1 MTEPAMTEP
10 ESAAAVPVD
19 GSAYREAMS
28 RLASAV
34 HLITTDGPG
43 GRAGFTASAVCSV
56 SDAPPTLLV
65 CVNRASSAYAALTH
79 NGTLCV
85 NTLGEGH
92 EAVAGLFGGRTPM
105 DERFAAGT
113 WRRLRSG
120 APALADALV
129 SFDCRIVGRHAVGS
143 HDVLY
148 CVVEALAAPGQAD
161 ALLYSERR
169 YHTLS
174 SAPRSG
180 SAPAEPARAVR
191 TVGVRSAEGPARALR
206 SA

>member
-1 MTEPAMTEP
+1 MTVSETE
-10 ESAAAVPVD
+10 SAVPVD
-19 GSAYREAMS
+19 ASAYREAMS

>member
-1 MTEPAMTEP
+1 MTEPD
-10 ESAAAVPVD
+10 SAASVPVD
-19 GSAYREAMS
+19 AAAYREAMS

-65 CVNRASSAYAALTH
+65 CVNRASSAFAALTR

-85 NTLGEGH
+85 STLGAGH
-92 EAVAGLFGGRTPM
+92 ETVAALFGGRTPM

-113 WRRLRSG
+113 WRRLRSE
-120 APALADALV
+120 APALTDALV

-148 CVVEALAAPGQAD
+148 CAVEALAATGQAD

-169 YHTLS
+169 FRTLAR
-174 SAPRSG
+174 APRGG
-180 SAPAEPARAVR
+180 SDLAEPTRSARAV
-191 TVGVRSAEGPARALR
+191 GVRPAEGPALTLR

>member
-1 MTEPAMTEP
+1 MTAFETES
-10 ESAAAVPVD
+10 ESAAVPVD
-19 GSAYREAMS
+19 AAAYREAMS

-65 CVNRASSAYAALTH
+65 CINRASSAYAALTQ

-92 EAVAGLFGGRTPM
+92 ETVASLFGGRTPV

-113 WRRLRSG
+113 WRRLPSG
-120 APALADALV
+120 APALTDALV

-148 CVVEALAAPGQAD
+148 CAVEAVAASGQAD

-169 YHTLS
+169 YRTLPR
-174 SAPRSG
+174 APRSG
-180 SAPAEPARAVR
+180 SAPAEPARAASALGAR
-191 TVGVRSAEGPARALR
+191 PAEGPALALR